1 MRRLR
6 RARNRHIRTARRLA
20 RRIVTTGAFAGTF
33 CLAPFTG
40 PARSAETPACDPH
53 RIAVAEDA
61 DKDLLTDREELVL
74 GYLPFRAD
82 QNRNEVADGAELA
95 TRCARA
101 LAQLPSHTQVTD
113 DRQPFKQEMLVFG
126 LEICDV
132 CGEAVNM
139 GVIRVVNPALGLT
152 VEIPLMASHSMEHGS
167 FSYSGQIHEGRVDVV
182 RLARALGVR
191 FPCES
196 NEHQLPLAHGIEGLG
211 RIAPDANDLD
221 GDLLADS
228 EELAAGLNL
237 YDVDQDRNLVPDG
250 MQLARRCAEIIDR
263 LPAVEPDESGAVSVY
278 KVSYL
283 MRGLEWCEVCGQSV
297 NMGYWQIVNTAAG
310 KTVEVPEIA
319 RHFMEHGSFSSLGTL
334 HGGSRVDVATL
345 LETIGWP
352 IECGDLGTTYPPG
365 DLNEDCRVD
374 ADDFVELVNW
384 WLNSTEPDNQ
394 ITD

>member
-1 MRRLR
+1 M
-6 RARNRHIRTARRLA
+6 
-20 RRIVTTGAFAGTF
+20 
-33 CLAPFTG
+33 
-40 PARSAETPACDPH
+40 
-53 RIAVAEDA
+53 
-61 DKDLLTDREELVL
+61 
-74 GYLPFRAD
+74 
-82 QNRNEVADGAELA
+82 
-95 TRCARA
+95 
-101 LAQLPSHTQVTD
+101 
-113 DRQPFKQEMLVFG
+113 
-126 LEICDV
+126 
-132 CGEAVNM
+132 
-139 GVIRVVNPALGLT
+139 
-152 VEIPLMASHSMEHGS
+152 
-167 FSYSGQIHEGRVDVV
+167 
-182 RLARALGVR
+182 
-191 FPCES
+191 
-196 NEHQLPLAHGIEGLG
+196 
-211 RIAPDANDLD
+211 
-221 GDLLADS
+221 
-228 EELAAGLNL
+228 
-237 YDVDQDRNLVPDG
+237 PDG

-352 IECGDLGTTYPPG
+352 IECGGLGTTYPPG

-394 ITD
+394 